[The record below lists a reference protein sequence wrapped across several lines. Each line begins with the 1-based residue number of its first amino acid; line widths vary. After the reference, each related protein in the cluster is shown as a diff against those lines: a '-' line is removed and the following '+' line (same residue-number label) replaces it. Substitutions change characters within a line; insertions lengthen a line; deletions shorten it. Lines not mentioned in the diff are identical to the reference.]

1 VDLVHLE
8 IARSRCV
15 CRKAPL
21 RTAPIAVVIEAI
33 VVIVLGLGS
42 VHLLEKIFAQSV
54 ALGVNFV
61 FVDPFVLQLVP
72 KLKHLDLNLALPIM
86 LKDGLVRLSLA
97 VSKAVEVVVS
107 PARRIRRTA
116 VARLQMR
123 KTALDIT

>member
-61 FVDPFVLQLVP
+61 FVDP
-72 KLKHLDLNLALPIM
+72 
-86 LKDGLVRLSLA
+86 GG
-97 VSKAVEVVVS
+97 
-107 PARRIRRTA
+107 
-116 VARLQMR
+116 
-123 KTALDIT
+123 ITR